1 MTDITAPAHLP
12 ASATPAGDGVVIG
25 AGPVTVDVY
34 IDFLCPFCRQFELSS
49 GQALA
54 TMVADGLISL
64 VYHPMNFLD
73 EASTTR
79 YSSRAAAAAGCAS
92 DGGRFLE
99 YARALFVSQ
108 PPEGGPGLSD
118 AELIQLGLSVGLPG
132 QAFGERVLRGTY
144 LDWAPYVTAMATARG
159 VSATP
164 TVLVDGAFVPANAR
178 VIAAKV
184 AAAADPAGPAV

>member
-1 MTDITAPAHLP
+1 MTRITAPGHLP
-12 ASATPAGDGVVIG
+12 ANATPTGGGVVMG
-25 AGPVTVDVY
+25 EGRVTVDVY

-49 GQALA
+49 GDALA
-54 TMVADGLISL
+54 AMVADGLISL

-92 DGGRFLE
+92 DGGRFPG

-118 AELIQLGLSVGLPG
+118 DELIELGLSVGLPG
-132 QAFGERVLRGTY
+132 SAFEACVLSGNY
-144 LDWAPYVTAMATARG
+144 LDWPPYVTEVATAGG
-159 VSATP
+159 VTATP
-164 TVLVDGAFVPANAR
+164 TVRVAGVPVPANAKM
-178 VIAAKV
+178 IAAAV
-184 AAAADPAGPAV
+184 AAAIGS

>member
-1 MTDITAPAHLP
+1 MTHITAPGHVP

-25 AGPVTVDVY
+25 QGTVTVDAF

-54 TMVADGLISL
+54 TMVADGQISL

-92 DGGRFLE
+92 DGGRFAD

-118 AELIQLGLSVGLPG
+118 AELIELGLSVGLPSP
-132 QAFGERVLRGTY
+132 AFGECVPRGHY
-144 LDWAPYVTAMATARG
+144 LDWPTYVTAMATARG

-164 TVLVDGAFVPANAR
+164 AVLVEGISVPANAR
-178 VIAAKV
+178 MIAAAV
-184 AAAADPAGPAV
+184 AAAAGS